1 MDKRKPEIIY
11 SEPVREIMGN
21 PPRVILRYGTTLIFI
36 VFIIV
41 IIFAWYF
48 RYPDLVQSSVEITT
62 ENPPVTL
69 VSKGTYK
76 IRHLYIKD
84 GEKVEKGQL
93 LGVMETVAAI
103 DDERSLRQFTDTC
116 KSIYSLQTGRMPDLS
131 ELGELQNYYGTFRK
145 CITDLNN
152 FLRNDFYGNRI
163 KTVKDELA
171 GLKRYTAQLI
181 EKQKLLSENF
191 SLEKGS
197 FRRDSMLN
205 KGKSISDADFER
217 SRKALNTQ
225 QIELKDVQLEI
236 SQKIIDQA
244 GRQQLINELSVTRDE
259 EKDKLVSAGDEA
271 FNNLKA
277 ELRMWENNY
286 LLISPVGGRVA
297 FTKYWSEN
305 QVVNTDEPVLSI
317 VPTDQGNFVGR
328 IYLKMQS
335 SGKVETGQTVNIKL
349 SGFPYLEYGMV
360 RGKIRSKS
368 LVTSGDAYVIEVGL
382 PDGLTTLYNK
392 KLVFTQ
398 NMQGTAEI
406 ITNDRSLLV
415 KVISPLRY
423 MFSKNRR

>member
-1 MDKRKPEIIY
+1 MENKKPEIVY
-11 SEPVREIMGN
+11 SEPVREIMGK
-21 PPRVILRYGTTLIFI
+21 PPRVILRYGTALIFL
-36 VFIIV
+36 VFILVV
-41 IIFAWYF
+41 IFSWYF
-48 RYPDLVQSSVEITT
+48 RYPDLVQSPVEITT

-84 GEKVEKGQL
+84 GEKVAKEQL
-93 LGVMETVAAI
+93 LGVMETVASI

-116 KSIYSLQTGRMPDLS
+116 KSIYSIQISRMPELT

-145 CITDLNN
+145 CIADLNN
-152 FLRNDFYGNRI
+152 FLRNDYYGNRI

-171 GLKRYTAQLI
+171 GLKRYTAQLV
-181 EKQKLLSENF
+181 EKEKILSENF

-197 FRRDSMLN
+197 FRRDSLLN
-205 KGKSISDADFER
+205 KVQSIADADFEK
-217 SRKALNTQ
+217 SKKALNSQ
-225 QIELKDVQLEI
+225 QIELKDVQLEF
-236 SQKIIDQA
+236 SAKIIDQA

-259 EKDKLVSAGDEA
+259 EKDKLISAGDEA

-277 ELRMWENNY
+277 QLRIWENNY

-305 QVVNTDEPVLSI
+305 QIVNTDEPVLSI
-317 VPTDQGNFVGR
+317 VPADPGNFVGR

-368 LVTSGDAYVIEVGL
+368 LVPSGDAYVIEVEL
-382 PDGLTTLYNK
+382 PDELTTLYNK
-392 KLVFTQ
+392 KLIFTQ

-415 KVISPLRY
+415 KIISPLRY
-423 MFSKNRR
+423 LFSKNRR